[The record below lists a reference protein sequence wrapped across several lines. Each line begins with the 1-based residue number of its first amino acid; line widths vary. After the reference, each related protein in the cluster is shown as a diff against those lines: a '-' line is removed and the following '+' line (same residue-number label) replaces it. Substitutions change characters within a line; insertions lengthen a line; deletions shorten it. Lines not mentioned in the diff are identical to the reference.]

1 MSGADRPIPGLWC
14 FRALLLAF
22 PREFRRRFEPEMV
35 AMFEAR
41 SSAAGPSPLARIA
54 LWRALV
60 ADVVRSAARER
71 WPDRASLSLQEL
83 RYDARQAWRSV
94 SRAPLPAVFVVVLMA
109 LAIGST
115 ISVFSIVHAVLLRPF
130 PFADPDR
137 LVMIWERRGPEN
149 TRNIVGAHEYPEWQ
163 SASRSFAHMAAIAFD
178 RDYNLTGAGEPMKLV
193 AARVTGDFFP
203 VMGVSP
209 IVGRPVTADDDR
221 PGHGTVVVI
230 SETLWRSRFAADPG
244 IAGRSVQ
251 VNGTPYTIV
260 GVMPAA
266 FTFPDGPGGA
276 APDIW
281 TPIAEPIRLYRG
293 RHYLSV
299 VARLNPGV
307 TIAQAQAELDGISA
321 RISREQPQFSG
332 GHGVNVQPLHAE
344 IVQGYRRAVLVVFA
358 AVALV
363 LLIGCCN
370 VANLLLARAAARQQ
384 EMAVR
389 LALGASRLRV
399 ARQLLAEGGL
409 LAVLGGGTGLVVAAW
424 LIALARTRVAA
435 DLPRVRDA
443 ALDPVVVLFALGV
456 TMITALLFGLVPLGQ
471 ALRVEVADRLRHGA
485 KGIARHG
492 RQPLR
497 KAIVIAEVA
506 LTMIVATGAGLFLQS
521 LHNLARVIPGFT
533 TQDVMA
539 MEIALPAS
547 RYATPPQQRAFFD
560 DAVARLAALPDVV
573 SVAATNFVPHGPG
586 RSGVGIAIE
595 GRPQANA
602 GDQASANYRIVSTDY
617 FRTLS
622 IPVVAGRV
630 FNQGDIRLAVPLI
643 RWFPQQPLPPGFDA
657 PQPPPV
663 AVINETM
670 ARRFWPGESPLGKR
684 FKDSV
689 PQGAN
694 DDWITVVGLVKDTR
708 HFGLERDPVA
718 QWFQPQRQSGRAT
731 TVMVIRTR
739 VAPESVV
746 PDVRAA
752 LHSLDKEIRIARI
765 GTLDQQISGQTSP
778 RRMRTAIMVG
788 FSLFALLLSMLG
800 IYGLL
805 QYAVSRRTSEIGVR
819 VALGAPRGAIAGLVL
834 GQALRLVVA
843 GVVFGFLAAVA
854 VVRLMASQ
862 LFGVGPMD
870 VPTLTTVPLV
880 LCAVSLA
887 ACVRPLRR
895 AMNVSPIVALRGE

>member
-1 MSGADRPIPGLWC
+1 MSGTDRPSPGLWL

-54 LWRALV
+54 LWRAIV
-60 ADVVRSAARER
+60 ADVVRAAARER
-71 WPDRASLSLQEL
+71 WPDRASLSVQEL

-94 SRAPLPAVFVVVLMA
+94 SRAPLPAVFIVVLMA

-115 ISVFSIVHAVLLRPF
+115 TSVFSIVHAVLLRPF

-230 SETLWRSRFAADPG
+230 SETLWRSRFGADPG

-266 FTFPDGPGGA
+266 FTFPDGPGGT

-409 LAVLGGGTGLVVAAW
+409 LAALGGGTGLVLASW

-471 ALRVEVADRLRHGA
+471 AMRVDVADRLRHGA
-485 KGIARHG
+485 KGVARHG

-521 LHNLARVIPGFT
+521 LHNLSRVIPGFT
-533 TQDVMA
+533 THDVMA

-670 ARRFWPGESPLGKR
+670 ARRFWPGEDPIGRRFTVLFSP
-684 FKDSV
+684 
-689 PQGAN
+689 P
-694 DDWITVVGLVKDTR
+694 ITVVGIVKDA
-708 HFGLERDPVA
+708 RDQALAEPPAPQFFLSDA
-718 QWFQPQRQSGRAT
+718 QEPQSKMALLA
-731 TVMVIRTR
+731 R
-739 VAPESVV
+739 VTGGG
-746 PDVRAA
+746 DGFAA
-752 LHSLDKEIRIARI
+752 AARARI
-765 GTLDQQISGQTSP
+765 WSIDPQLPVSNTRTLAQIVEGNLALYRSVIALMG
-778 RRMRTAIMVG
+778 V
-788 FSLFALLLSMLG
+788 FAVVAMALMALG
-800 IYGLL
+800 V
-805 QYAVSRRTSEIGVR
+805 YAVVTYAAQQRTFEIGVR
-819 VALGAPRGAIAGLVL
+819 LALGAQRRDVRRIVVTSGAGLGATGILVGL
-834 GQALRLVVA
+834 AGAYALARFSSSMLYGVTAADPFTYAALSALILALSVA
-843 GVVFGFLAAVA
+843 ATWLPAHRAQRVDPVA
-854 VVRLMASQ
+854 V
-862 LFGVGPMD
+862 
-870 VPTLTTVPLV
+870 
-880 LCAVSLA
+880 
-887 ACVRPLRR
+887 LR
-895 AMNVSPIVALRGE
+895 NE